1 MLKLYVKLICL
12 CTVNVENFYVLYILV
27 NMEIFVLRK
36 YLQILQNLSPKKT
49 PKKTDRFGKKQILWC
64 TMNNITWEFFHIFA
78 EITSA
83 NTVNSKITKWNV
95 KFDNDIMSLF
105 FYSTNAQ
112 ILFHFQRSE
121 MIFMGS

>member
-1 MLKLYVKLICL
+1 MLICL
-12 CTVNVENFYVLYILV
+12 CTVNVEIFYVLYILV

-36 YLQILQNLSPKKT
+36 YLQILQTKKT
-49 PKKTDRFGKKQILWC
+49 PKKTDLEKKQILWC

-105 FYSTNAQ
+105 FTAQ
-112 ILFHFQRSE
+112 MHKFNFIFKDQR
-121 MIFMGS
+121 